1 MRTVITGGSGLIGRE
16 LAQSLAS
23 EGREVVVLSR
33 SPGAV
38 AGLPRGVRAEAWDGE
53 SVGPW
58 AQLLAGA
65 AVVLLAGDPL
75 SKGRWTATKKRRIL
89 ESRVRSSR
97 AIAAAVAAA
106 PEPPAVVVQGSAVGF
121 YGDRG
126 EEVLTEAS
134 SPGTGFL
141 PEVCQQ
147 WEAATAELEARG
159 VRRPRVRTGVV
170 LSPRG
175 GALPQIALP
184 FRLFAGGPAGNGR
197 QYLPWIHWQDEV
209 AALRFLIDHPTAT
222 GPFNLTAPEPAS
234 SRDFARTL
242 GQVLGRPSFVPAPA
256 FALRLAL
263 GEKAALVLEGQRVM
277 PQQLLELGF
286 RFRFPELRAAL
297 EDLLG

>member
-1 MRTVITGGSGLIGRE
+1 M
-16 LAQSLAS
+16 
-23 EGREVVVLSR
+23 
-33 SPGAV
+33 
-38 AGLPRGVRAEAWDGE
+38 
-53 SVGPW
+53 
-58 AQLLAGA
+58 
-65 AVVLLAGDPL
+65 
-75 SKGRWTATKKRRIL
+75 
-89 ESRVRSSR
+89 
-97 AIAAAVAAA
+97 
-106 PEPPAVVVQGSAVGF
+106 
-121 YGDRG
+121 
-126 EEVLTEAS
+126 
-134 SPGTGFL
+134 
-141 PEVCQQ
+141 
-147 WEAATAELEARG
+147 
-159 VRRPRVRTGVV
+159 
-170 LSPRG
+170 
-175 GALPQIALP
+175 P

>member
-1 MRTVITGGSGLIGRE
+1 
-16 LAQSLAS
+16 
-23 EGREVVVLSR
+23 
-33 SPGAV
+33 
-38 AGLPRGVRAEAWDGE
+38 
-53 SVGPW
+53 
-58 AQLLAGA
+58 
-65 AVVLLAGDPL
+65 
-75 SKGRWTATKKRRIL
+75 
-89 ESRVRSSR
+89 
-97 AIAAAVAAA
+97 VAAA